1 VRWWPFLFAL
11 AGCGRLGFAELDDRD
26 SGATGDGGP
35 GDGSAGDA
43 IDAPDQPAACAT
55 NPQYLLGDNGVR
67 YHQLALF
74 RTWDQAQEICAAEGA
89 HLPIIDD
96 AMEAQESLINDW
108 VGITDVLVEGEWRT
122 VKGDLA
128 TFLPWAAGE
137 PGGGTTDNCGRIDN
151 SGVLE
156 ARECIDLRDFSCECP
171 D

>member
-1 VRWWPFLFAL
+1 MRWWSLVVVL

-35 GDGSAGDA
+35 GDGSMVLDSHDA
-43 IDAPDQPAACAT
+43 DQPAACAT
-55 NPQYLLGDNGVR
+55 NPEYVVGDNGTR
-67 YHQLALF
+67 YRQLALF
-74 RTWDQAQEICAAEGA
+74 KSWDDAQAFCELDGA

-122 VKGDLA
+122 VKGNLA
-128 TFLPWAAGE
+128 TFLPWGAGE
-137 PGGGTTDNCGRIDN
+137 PAGGTTDNCGRIDN

-156 ARECIDLRDFSCECP
+156 ARECIDARDFSCECP
-171 D
+171 